1 MTILSPAADSTPD
14 PGIQQ
19 LPKGEPETD
28 LNPELPAAH
37 LIGKHLVDRRVLA
50 MHPHSKRES
59 FGSAMTLLV
68 LSQLLHHQLLPRS
81 D

>member
-50 MHPHSKRES
+50 MYPHSKRES

-68 LSQLLHHQLLPRS
+68 LSQLLHHQLLPRY